1 MTQPV
6 PFFDV
11 QRLAKRFGR
20 HVALR
25 SIDFQLCAGEAV
37 ALLGANGA
45 GKTTLLRV
53 LATLTRPTR
62 GRYLAFGADA
72 GEERVAVRS
81 RIGVVG
87 HQPYLYPELTSR
99 ENLTFF
105 ATMFGLTDIEP
116 MVESAL
122 GRVDLSG
129 RADDR
134 AATLSRGL
142 LQRLDLARATL
153 HDPTVL
159 VLDEPDTGLDAA
171 GRRLLERLIHTQ
183 VHRGGGVVFTSHAI
197 DFALRCGNRAV
208 VLRSGDVVLD
218 VPIEQTSSD
227 EIETA
232 IAPDDVSMV
241 AG

>member
-1 MTQPV
+1 M
-6 PFFDV
+6 
-11 QRLAKRFGR
+11 
-20 HVALR
+20 
-25 SIDFQLCAGEAV
+25 
-37 ALLGANGA
+37 
-45 GKTTLLRV
+45 
-53 LATLTRPTR
+53 
-62 GRYLAFGADA
+62 AFGVDA

-87 HQPYLYPELTSR
+87 HQPYLYPELTCR

-116 MVESAL
+116 LVESAL
-122 GRVDLSG
+122 GRVELSG

-171 GRRLLERLIHTQ
+171 GRRLLERLIHVQ
-183 VHRGGGVVFTSHAI
+183 VERGGGVVFTSHAV